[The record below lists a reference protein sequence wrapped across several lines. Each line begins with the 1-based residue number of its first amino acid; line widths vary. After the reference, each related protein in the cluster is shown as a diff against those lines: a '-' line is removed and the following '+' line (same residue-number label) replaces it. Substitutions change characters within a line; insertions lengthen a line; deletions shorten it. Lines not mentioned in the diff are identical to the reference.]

1 MKITKAAL
9 ITLITDALDA
19 EDPIT
24 GESSMDSVPEWDSLG
39 HLSVLTSLDQA
50 TDGKASAI
58 SELGESSSV
67 DMIFNILKNENLV
80 DES

>member
-24 GESSMDSVPEWDSLG
+24 GESTMDSVPEWDSLG
-39 HLSVLTSLDQA
+39 HLSILTSLDQA

-80 DES
+80 NES

>member
-1 MKITKAAL
+1 MKITKTAL
-9 ITLITDALDA
+9 IELIKDALDP

-24 GESSMDSVPEWDSLG
+24 DDSSMDTIPEWDSLG
-39 HLSVLTSLDQA
+39 HLSILTSLDQV
-50 TDGKASAI
+50 TDGKASEI

>member
-24 GESSMDSVPEWDSLG
+24 GESSMDSIPEWDSLG

-67 DMIFNILKNENLV
+67 NMIFNILRNENLV

>member
-19 EDPIT
+19 EDLIT
-24 GESSMDSVPEWDSLG
+24 GESSMDSIPEWDSLG

-67 DMIFNILKNENLV
+67 DAIFNILKNENLV
-80 DES
+80 DEG

>member
-24 GESSMDSVPEWDSLG
+24 GESSMDSIPEWDSLG

>member
-1 MKITKAAL
+1 MKITKATL

-24 GESSMDSVPEWDSLG
+24 DESTMDSVPEWDSLG
-39 HLSVLTSLDQA
+39 HLSILTSLDQA
-50 TDGKASAI
+50 LDGKASAI

>member
-9 ITLITDALDA
+9 ITLITEALDA

-24 GESSMDSVPEWDSLG
+24 GESSMDSIPEWDSLG

-67 DMIFNILKNENLV
+67 DAIFNILKNENLV

>member
-24 GESSMDSVPEWDSLG
+24 GESSMDSIPEWDSLG

-67 DMIFNILKNENLV
+67 DMIFNILRNEDLV

>member
-9 ITLITDALDA
+9 IKLITDALDA

-24 GESSMDSVPEWDSLG
+24 GESSMDSIPEWDSLG

-50 TDGKASAI
+50 TDGKASEI

>member
-24 GESSMDSVPEWDSLG
+24 GESSMDSIPEWDSLG
-39 HLSVLTSLDQA
+39 HLSVLTFLTKLQMA
-50 TDGKASAI
+50 RHQKY
-58 SELGESSSV
+58 L
-67 DMIFNILKNENLV
+67 N
-80 DES
+80 